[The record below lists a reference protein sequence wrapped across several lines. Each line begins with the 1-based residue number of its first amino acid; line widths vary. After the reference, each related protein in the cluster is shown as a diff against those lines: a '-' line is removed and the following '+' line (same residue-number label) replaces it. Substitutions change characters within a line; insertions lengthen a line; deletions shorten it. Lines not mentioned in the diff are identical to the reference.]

1 MSIQGNINNK
11 QTAEGKREKL
21 LWVLSAAT
29 FVIFFQAYMIAP
41 LIPKL
46 AVLFHASEQQ
56 VGNVVPAYLIP
67 YGITTLFY
75 GLLADRIGPKIIILL
90 SLFAFSIL
98 SILTVTSNSIE
109 TLTIWRFLTGIG
121 ASGVIPISLA
131 LIGQMFPMEQRG
143 RPLGW
148 LFGAM
153 AGGSAF
159 GSTVGII
166 LEPFMGWQGLFI
178 GISCTGLFLF
188 FLLWK
193 TFQSMQLPKP
203 QATLSIRKVLRGYL
217 NLVQQVRGLRTYA
230 YVFLNGI
237 FHAGVFTWLG
247 LYFKNIYDLNEWEIG
262 FAILGYGLPGF
273 ILGPIIG
280 RLADKNG
287 RRWLIPI
294 GLLVSALSALTLAI
308 NPPLLLAAL
317 AVTTLSLGYDLT
329 QPLLAGILTDVGK
342 KQPGQAMG
350 LNVFLLFI
358 GFGIG
363 SFLFGQVIHLGLG
376 TALILFTLFEG
387 ILTLAAVAIFKSER
401 KIINQQKSEHYETTQ
416 SISN

>member
-1 MSIQGNINNK
+1 MSIQGSINN
-11 QTAEGKREKL
+11 QQAAERRREKL

-56 VGNVVPAYLIP
+56 VGNIVPAYLIP
-67 YGITTLFY
+67 YGIITLFY
-75 GLLADRIGPKIIILL
+75 GLLADRIGPKIIILVSLLTFSFLTALTAL
-90 SLFAFSIL
+90 S
-98 SILTVTSNSIE
+98 TSVE
-109 TLTIWRFLTGIG
+109 ELMIWRVLTGIG

-131 LIGQMFPMEQRG
+131 LTGQMFPFEQRG

-159 GSTVGII
+159 GSTVGVMV
-166 LEPFMGWQGLFI
+166 EPFIAWQGLFI
-178 GISCTGLFLF
+178 SISIAGLVLF

-193 TFQSMQLPKP
+193 SFHSLQLPKP
-203 QATLSIRKVLRGYL
+203 AATLSIQKALTGYL
-217 NLVQQVRGLRTYA
+217 NLIQQRRGLRTYA
-230 YVFLNGI
+230 YVFLNGL

-247 LYFKNIYDLNEWEIG
+247 MYFKERFGLNEWEIG

-280 RLADKNG
+280 KLADKQG

-294 GLLVSALSALTLAI
+294 GLLISALSALLLAI
-308 NPPLLLAAL
+308 NPQLLLAAL

-329 QPLLAGILTDVGK
+329 QPLLAGIVTDVGK

-350 LNVFLLFI
+350 LNVFMLFI

-363 SFLFGQVIHLGLG
+363 SFLFGQIIHLGLG
-376 TALILFTLFEG
+376 TAFIIFALFEG
-387 ILTLAAVAIFKSER
+387 VLTLAAVALFRSER
-401 KIINQQKSEHYETTQ
+401 KIIKNQKLEHHEITQ

>member
-1 MSIQGNINNK
+1 
-11 QTAEGKREKL
+11 
-21 LWVLSAAT
+21 
-29 FVIFFQAYMIAP
+29 MIAP

-46 AVLFHASEQQ
+46 AVVFHASEQQ
-56 VGNVVPAYLIP
+56 VGNIVPAYLIP
-67 YGITTLFY
+67 YGVITLFY
-75 GLLADRIGPKIIILL
+75 GLLADRVGPKIIILASLLTFSVLTALTAL
-90 SLFAFSIL
+90 S
-98 SILTVTSNSIE
+98 TSVE
-109 TLTIWRFLTGIG
+109 ELMIWRVLTGIG

-131 LIGQMFPMEQRG
+131 LTGQMFPFDQRG

-159 GSTVGII
+159 GSTVGAM
-166 LEPFMGWQGLFI
+166 LEPFIAWQGLFI
-178 GISCTGLFLF
+178 SISIAGFLLF

-193 TFQSMQLPKP
+193 SFHNLQLPKP
-203 QATLSIRKVLRGYL
+203 AATLPIQKVLTGYL
-217 NLVQQVRGLRTYA
+217 NLIQQRRGLRTYT
-230 YVFLNGI
+230 YVFLNGL

-247 LYFKNIYDLNEWEIG
+247 MYFKGRFDLNEWEIG

-280 RLADKNG
+280 KLADKQG

-294 GLLVSALSALTLAI
+294 GLLISALSALSLAI

-329 QPLLAGILTDVGK
+329 QPLLAGIVTDVGK

-350 LNVFLLFI
+350 LNVFVLFI
-358 GFGIG
+358 GFGVG
-363 SFLFGQVIHLGLG
+363 SFLFGQTIHLGLG
-376 TALILFTLFEG
+376 TAFIIFSLFEG
-387 ILTLAAVAIFKSER
+387 VLTLAAVALFRSER
-401 KIINQQKSEHYETTQ
+401 KIIKNQKSEYYEITQ